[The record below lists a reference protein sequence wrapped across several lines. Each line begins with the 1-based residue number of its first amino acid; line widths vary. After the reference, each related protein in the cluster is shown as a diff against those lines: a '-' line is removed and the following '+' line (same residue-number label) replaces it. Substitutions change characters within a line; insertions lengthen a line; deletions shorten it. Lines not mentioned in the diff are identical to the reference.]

1 MTILKF
7 TENFMSDTIKYKIGK
22 LYLGNEKNRK
32 RKK

>member
-22 LYLGNEKNRK
+22 LYLGNEKK
-32 RKK
+32 